1 MDIIC
6 KTAWRNIFRNT
17 RRTIITATAISIGIA
32 GLIVTDAFMKGMMDN
47 LIRNGTTSFIGDAQ
61 IHSRAY
67 KNNPET
73 EHTLPE
79 YDTIEN
85 RLSRDP
91 EIRAYSPRII
101 SMGLVSSAQNSESV
115 EVWGVDP
122 EKEQNVTII
131 SERISQKSRFLPN
144 KNSLLLGKKTAED
157 LGVTT
162 GDHLILT
169 LAEAESG
176 ARRQEYMRVDGIYSF
191 GSDEM
196 DGMVALMHESTA
208 RSMLGLASNE
218 YNRIALTL
226 QGHPLK
232 IAEDTLL
239 TQKYSQSDVQFET
252 WDELLPQLSSLME
265 LTDISMLILGAILF
279 VIVSFT
285 IVNTLFM
292 AIYERFF
299 EFGVLKSLGTTPQ
312 QIIRMILYE
321 AGFIAL
327 IGSVI
332 GMIIAGF
339 SLWIL
344 SRFGISYQDI
354 EFSGMTFYEKI
365 YPIVTLR
372 QFIIY
377 PVVIS
382 LLTVLISLYPARYI
396 GIMPPSE
403 AMKKS
408 I

>member
-47 LIRNGTTSFIGDAQ
+47 LIRNGTASFIGDAQ

-79 YDTIEN
+79 YNTIEKK
-85 RLSRDP
+85 LSRYP

-101 SMGLVSSAQNSESV
+101 SMGLLSSAENSESA
-115 EVWGVDP
+115 EVWGIDP

-131 SERISQKSRFLPN
+131 SERLSLESKFLPK
-144 KNSLLLGKKTAED
+144 KNSLLLGQKIAQD
-157 LGVTT
+157 LGVNLK
-162 GDHLILT
+162 DHLILT
-169 LAEAESG
+169 LAEAQSG

-191 GSDEM
+191 GSEEM
-196 DGMVALMHESTA
+196 DGMVVLMHESTA
-208 RSMLGLASNE
+208 RSMLGLTSNE
-218 YNRIALTL
+218 YNQIALTL
-226 QGHPLK
+226 EGHPLD

-239 TQKYSQSDVQFET
+239 TQKYTQSDVQFET

-265 LTDISMLILGAILF
+265 LTDMSMFILGAILF

-299 EFGVLKSLGTTPQ
+299 EFGVLKSLGTTPR

-332 GMIIAGF
+332 GMIIGGF

-344 SRFGISYQDI
+344 SRIGISYQDI